1 MQKELSILLPSYNN
15 VCDELVKTLQHQ
27 CEECEASCGLRYEII
42 VADDGSTDTSS
53 VEQNKI
59 INTIPHC
66 RYIIRERN
74 EGRAAIRNFLARQA
88 RYDRLLFIDSDLMV
102 RHCGYIRRYIE
113 SSGSDVVYG
122 GYVIHCDL
130 GSMSSNLRFIYDS
143 SNTRNGNAT
152 ERNKKP
158 YSDFHTSNFVISRN
172 VMLRFPLDERFRRY
186 GYEDVLLG
194 KTLKENRISIRHIDN
209 PLSFEN
215 FDSNHAFVAKT
226 EEGIQTLHDFE
237 DELRGYSSVIA
248 AGEKI
253 KRLGLLPMADMAYRQ
268 FVHKI
273 KRKLTG
279 NEPTVFLFNMYKLLL
294 FCHLKAEDIQKD
306 NNKYQTQ

>member
-15 VCDELVKTLQHQ
+15 VCDELVKTLQRQ

-122 GYVIHCDL
+122 GYVIRLC
-130 GSMSSNLRFIYDS
+130 GSRQA
-143 SNTRNGNAT
+143 RCH
-152 ERNKKP
+152 P
-158 YSDFHTSNFVISRN
+158 SR
-172 VMLRFPLDERFRRY
+172 RTD
-186 GYEDVLLG
+186 
-194 KTLKENRISIRHIDN
+194 
-209 PLSFEN
+209 
-215 FDSNHAFVAKT
+215 
-226 EEGIQTLHDFE
+226 
-237 DELRGYSSVIA
+237 
-248 AGEKI
+248 
-253 KRLGLLPMADMAYRQ
+253 
-268 FVHKI
+268 
-273 KRKLTG
+273 
-279 NEPTVFLFNMYKLLL
+279 
-294 FCHLKAEDIQKD
+294 
-306 NNKYQTQ
+306 